1 MSVIYQIPHTAR
13 FLSPAA
19 EFTAP
24 FNTVVAGKYSF
35 NSAINKN
42 VSVLK
47 MEPNTIYLIERI
59 SWGASIPSEIYSGC
73 MYVAPPKLALK
84 TKIASDLIF
93 AIPYSLANYTNDSP
107 FVAWYKN
114 DLSDDEITAEVTGD
128 LTQSQDIVGINSITL
143 SASFAI
149 YAIND
154 ARFSEQFRGV
164 LSSNVGEQVRGG
176 L

>member
-13 FLSPAA
+13 FLSPSVQ
-19 EFTAP
+19 FTAP
-24 FNTVVAGKYSF
+24 FNTVEIGKYSF
-35 NSAINKN
+35 TSPINSA
-42 VSVLK
+42 VPVLK

-59 SWGASIPSEIYSGC
+59 SWGASISAENYAGAMDI
-73 MYVAPPKLALK
+73 APAKLALK
-84 TKIASDLIF
+84 TKIAGDLIF
-93 AIPYSLANYTNDSP
+93 SMPYSLANFSNDSP

-114 DLSDDEITAEVTGD
+114 DLSGDEIQAEVTGN
-128 LTQSQDIVGINSITL
+128 LLQTSELVGINSIIL

-154 ARFSEQFRGV
+154 ARFSENFRGV
-164 LSSNVGEQVRGG
+164 LSSNVGQQVRGG

>member
-19 EFTAP
+19 GFIAP
-24 FNTVVAGKYSF
+24 FNTVEIGKYSF
-35 NSAINKN
+35 NSTINKT
-42 VSVLK
+42 VPVLK

-59 SWGASIPSEIYSGC
+59 SWGASIPSEIYSGR
-73 MYVAPPKLALK
+73 MDGAPPRLALK
-84 TKIASDLIF
+84 TKIAQDLIF

-114 DLSDDEITAEVTGD
+114 DLADDEIQAEVTGT
-128 LTQSQDIVGINSITL
+128 LKQSSELVGINSITL